1 MSGREN
7 SKCKDLEEAGSRAS
21 NGLGEDQR
29 NDRESGYIPLRLR
42 KIQIHYIQ
50 NEKEDI
56 ASHMKILN
64 YTEKVQFANA
74 CKNLK
79 VSQKYM

>member
-29 NDRESGYIPLRLR
+29 NDIESGYIPLRLR
-42 KIQIHYIQ
+42 KIQRHY
-50 NEKEDI
+50 
-56 ASHMKILN
+56 SL
-64 YTEKVQFANA
+64 
-74 CKNLK
+74 
-79 VSQKYM
+79 